1 MIVNTSSE
9 LFLLTTIHFDD
20 NLKTT
25 KTVATIVKTSEAL
38 NTTGARLRSIASAAV
53 AVAVAV
59 AIAAVLTDSDTDTDA
74 SLIVHS
80 ISCLGRAIRGR
91 GYCHRCNHPVTT
103 GMVSK
108 QNIRNGTVTRFWRWQ
123 SPFSVAP

>member
-9 LFLLTTIHFDD
+9 LFLFTTIHFDD

-53 AVAVAV
+53 AVAVA
-59 AIAAVLTDSDTDTDA
+59 IAAVGTDADTDTDTDA

-80 ISCLGRAIRGR
+80 LSYLGRSDRDR
-91 GYCHRCNHPVTT
+91 GYCHRYNHHVTM

-108 QNIRNGTVTRFWRWQ
+108 QNIRNGMVTRFWRW
-123 SPFSVAP
+123 FTVAP